1 MRGYVRQIEA
11 LEAENRTLRFKVQS
25 LEIENQRLAS
35 QVSVPSCRS
44 QVIDALQSGLK
55 TTREICSAVKATK
68 SAVRCAIYDLHQLG
82 VLTRTGPHPYA
93 HGRGGIEYHYFLKEE
108 KR

>member
-1 MRGYVRQIEA
+1 MREYVRQIDI
-11 LEAENRTLRFKVQS
+11 LEAENKALRFKVQS

-44 QVIDALQSGLK
+44 QVLDALQSGLK
-55 TTREICSAVKATK
+55 TTGEICSVVKATK
-68 SAVRCAIYDLHQLG
+68 SAVRCVIYDLYELG
-82 VLTRTGPHPYA
+82 VLTRTGPHTYT
-93 HGRGGIEYHYFLKEE
+93 HGRGGVEYHYFLKGD